1 MTSVAARSSWD
12 TYGEVSMM
20 RNRGVIAI
28 VVCSLLILGLEG
40 YLTPAHA
47 TKTFSVSGVAGACR
61 LQNGVLTIQNSGR
74 VSWKGDVASN
84 HSGNDAYCLTFT
96 FHDANGTKVFEWPR
110 ICSPTLYPVYQTW
123 SRNNLAVPQYLY
135 DTIKSVQWVNHC

>member
-1 MTSVAARSSWD
+1 
-12 TYGEVSMM
+12 MM

-47 TKTFSVSGVAGACR
+47 AKTFNVSGVAGACR

-74 VSWKGDVASN
+74 VSWKALVASN
-84 HSGNDAYCLTFT
+84 NNGNDSYCLTFS
-96 FHDANGTKVFEWPR
+96 FHDQNGTKVFEWPR

-123 SRNNLAVPQYLY
+123 SRDNLAVPQYLY
-135 DTIKSVQWVNHC
+135 DTIQKVQWVGHC